1 MGKEGG
7 GGAGGG
13 GGGGGR
19 RRWGRDGEEGK
30 SCDKT
35 KRLAH
40 LLQLLFVEE
49 ERRPGLLPGR
59 GRGISGAVEPPARAA
74 GWRTADTPPMS
85 QTPHSTLESEGKGNV
100 REGRSLMTIYYSSY
114 IATPTVSPLPVS
126 VYLRNWFFWY

>member
-1 MGKEGG
+1 MGKEGK
-7 GGAGGG
+7 
-13 GGGGGR
+13 GR
-19 RRWGRDGEEGK
+19 RRRGRWGGDGEEGK

-40 LLQLLFVEE
+40 LLQLLFGEE

-74 GWRTADTPPMS
+74 GWRTADTPPTS

-100 REGRSLMTIYYSSY
+100 REGRPLMTMYSPY